1 MSSSFD
7 FTVALWHADE
17 DGAWSIESTLG
28 ALVGNKHAYF
38 GAIFLNDVE
47 HILAY
52 TYGGAMHQW
61 RRQEGAWK
69 AELTVKGHF
78 GPVSDLDWDQHNLS
92 LITTSSDQTTRIFA
106 EYRNH
111 KWYEFGRP

>member
-7 FTVALWHADE
+7 FTVALWVADE
-17 DGAWSIESTLG
+17 AGAWTIESTLG

-38 GAIFLNDVE
+38 GAIFLENIN

-61 RRQEGAWK
+61 LQD
-69 AELTVKGHF
+69 
-78 GPVSDLDWDQHNLS
+78 SDTGNWN
-92 LITTSSDQTTRIFA
+92 A
-106 EYRNH
+106 
-111 KWYEFGRP
+111 